1 MSSQRNLYDKHR
13 RTYFLPP
20 PFLDVRYLNMSRLV
34 SPNCTILACAASE
47 RRLSALFFT
56 SFIDCNVHIRISIL
70 HSQPSTV
77 IYSSESYL
85 ENSYFY
91 VCIQYESN
99 LIKNFTMKELFSL
112 SDYKWI
118 GNCVNITNS
127 LIEHKFLG
135 PKRQIL
141 VEKSIKA
148 VQQTKLDFFFE
159 KAS

>member
-77 IYSSESYL
+77 IYSSESYS
-85 ENSYFY
+85 ENSYFRA
-91 VCIQYESN
+91 SN
-99 LIKNFTMKELFSL
+99 MKAIWSKNLQWRNFLAFLTTNDLEIVLIA
-112 SDYKWI
+112 
-118 GNCVNITNS
+118 
-127 LIEHKFLG
+127 
-135 PKRQIL
+135 QIL
-141 VEKSIKA
+141 WFSTIFQDQKDKY
-148 VQQTKLDFFFE
+148 
-159 KAS
+159 